1 MLPKKILKEMKKYP
15 LFYQKVWK
23 ICSRIPKGKTLTYRQ
38 LAKKSGSPKAARAV
52 GQAMAKNPFAPQVP
66 CHRVIGSNGS
76 MGGYSG
82 KNGIKGKIAL
92 LKKEGAI

>member
-1 MLPKKILKEMKKYP
+1 MLTKKILKEMKKYP
-15 LFYQKVWK
+15 HFYQKVWK
-23 ICSRIPKGKTLTYRQ
+23 ICARIPKGKTLTYGQ
-38 LAKKSGSPKAARAV
+38 LAKKADSPKAARAV
-52 GQAMAKNPFAPQVP
+52 GRAMAKNPFAPNVP